1 VVKSARYKDVEH
13 ALLDHGCTLKST
25 RGSHEKWLC
34 PCGQHQAIVPHH
46 NVVSPGV
53 IRDIIKKLDC
63 LTEGW
68 LQ

>member
-1 VVKSARYKDVEH
+1 MQR
-13 ALLDHGCTLKST
+13 ALLDQGAGHKGT

-34 PCGQHQAIVPHH
+34 PCGKHQAIVPNHTI
-46 NVVSPGV
+46 VSPGV

-63 LTEGW
+63 LPEGW